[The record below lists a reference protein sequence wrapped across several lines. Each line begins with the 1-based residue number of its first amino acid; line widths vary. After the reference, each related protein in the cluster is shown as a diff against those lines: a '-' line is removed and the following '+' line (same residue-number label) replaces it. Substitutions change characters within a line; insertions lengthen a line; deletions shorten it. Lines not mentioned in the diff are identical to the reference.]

1 MYNAYTQTSTT
12 STALASCLEVN
23 TVQLVAQNNLTLNR
37 RTDTVLT
44 GAGGGTASLS
54 INASQTQADA
64 NFQALQNNFSEEQ
77 LQIAQESVQA
87 SQILGN
93 VAPKLVESFAQ
104 GKLDDANNLEEQ
116 AARLE

>member
-1 MYNAYTQTSTT
+1 
-12 STALASCLEVN
+12 
-23 TVQLVAQNNLTLNR
+23 
-37 RTDTVLT
+37 VLT

-54 INASQTQADA
+54 INASKAKDDA

-77 LQIAQESVQA
+77 VQIAQESVQA

-104 GKLDDANNLEEQ
+104 GKLVDANNLEEQ